1 MVCVIGD
8 GALSAGMAYEAM
20 NNAGHLGKRLIVIL
34 NDNDMSISPPVG
46 AMSSHLVKLYSER
59 PFQDFKALA
68 KGAVSLL
75 PPPLREGAE
84 RARGLV
90 KDMRRRRLAVRG
102 SRLLLCRP
110 GRRARHG
117 PAAARAAHRAA
128 SAPTGRC

>member
-1 MVCVIGD
+1 
-8 GALSAGMAYEAM
+8 MAYEAM

-46 AMSSHLVKLYSER
+46 AMSRYLTRLYAGR

-68 KGAVSLL
+68 RGAVSLL

-90 KDMRRRRLAVRG
+90 KGMMVGGSLFEELGFSYIGPVDGHDMRQLLRVLRMVRD
-102 SRLLLCRP
+102 
-110 GRRARHG
+110 RARD
-117 PAAARAAHRAA
+117 R
-128 SAPTGRC
+128 S